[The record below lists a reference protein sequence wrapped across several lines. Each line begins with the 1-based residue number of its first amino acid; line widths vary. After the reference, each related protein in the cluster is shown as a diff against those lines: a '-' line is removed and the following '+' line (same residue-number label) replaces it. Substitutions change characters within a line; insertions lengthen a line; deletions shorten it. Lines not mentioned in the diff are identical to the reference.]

1 MLKTALMGLL
11 ASALL
16 AGCSYPVETA
26 HTADTRPQVTFKTQ
40 HDASEMVLYI
50 DGESMGTVNDYL
62 AGKATLHI
70 ESGTHELKV
79 RLPNGRVHIER
90 LYVADGVTK
99 TVVIQ

>member
-1 MLKTALMGLL
+1 MFKTALMGLL

-26 HTADTRPQVTFKTQ
+26 NTVDNRPQVTFKTQ

-50 DGESMGTVNDYL
+50 DGEAMGTVNDYC
-62 AGKATLHI
+62 AGKATLRVV
-70 ESGTHELKV
+70 SGTHEIKV
-79 RLPNGRVHIER
+79 RFPNGTIHVER
-90 LYVADGVTK
+90 IYVADGVTK